1 MHKFLFFLLIILFP
15 MSGKAQPPVQPL
27 DTVFMMSGKIVTGY
41 VKDTSAQQVRMLVP
55 KKGNFKADFIDQE
68 LVFSVKYGK
77 TGNEVVFYKQDTLFG
92 NYYTPQ
98 EVRYFLQGER
108 DARLYYRCP
117 LWTTSA
123 FLVGVAGGYTRSML
137 GLLPPFGFS
146 ALSVAFRIPIRPGT
160 VSYPQ
165 NLKYDTY
172 LLGYEKQARQR
183 RTLRT
188 LAAGGIGFVAGFAIS
203 SAINQN

>member
-1 MHKFLFFLLIILFP
+1 MYRFLMFLLIFTFP
-15 MSGKAQPPVQPL
+15 ALVKAQQPAQPL
-27 DTVFMMSGKIVTGY
+27 DTVFMMSGKVVTGY

-117 LWTTSA
+117 VWTISA
-123 FLVGVAGGYTRSML
+123 FCVGFAGGYTGSMI
-137 GLLPPFGFS
+137 GLLPPFAYSG
-146 ALSVAFRIPIRPGT
+146 LSVAFRIPIRPGT
-160 VSYPQ
+160 VSYPG
-165 NLKYDTY
+165 NLRYDTY

-188 LAAGGIGFVAGFAIS
+188 LAAGGIGFAAGFTVLS
-203 SAINQN
+203 LVK

>member
-1 MHKFLFFLLIILFP
+1 MRKLLIFLLFLLIPAF
-15 MSGKAQPPVQPL
+15 SNAQPPTQPL
-27 DTVFMMSGKIVTGY
+27 DTVFMMSGKVVTGY

-68 LVFSVKYGK
+68 LVFSVKYGT

-108 DARLYYRCP
+108 DARLNYRCP
-117 LWTTSA
+117 VWTLSA
-123 FLVGVAGGYTRSML
+123 FAVGFAGGYTGSMI
-137 GLLPPFGFS
+137 GLLPPFAFS
-146 ALSVAFRIPIRPGT
+146 GLSVAFRIPIRPGT
-160 VSYPQ
+160 VSYPG
-165 NLKYDTY
+165 NLRYDTY

-188 LAAGGIGFVAGFAIS
+188 LAAGGIGFVAGFAVL
-203 SAINQN
+203 SAVK